1 MPVVAVNVVKVLFAL
16 ALYGFLFYVA
26 RAMRTQVARPA
37 SGTAQPATPRRPEPA
52 ASPAPPG
59 AVFVIE
65 VADGAGEARTIEV
78 TERIIIGRGGGCD
91 VVIADEYSSDRHAA
105 IEVADGVLWV
115 EDLGSTNGTRIAD
128 RRITERTKVAR
139 GTEITVG
146 QTRVVVR

>member
-26 RAMRTQVARPA
+26 RAMRSQVARPA
-37 SGTAQPATPRRPEPA
+37 VGAGQPAAPRRPGPA
-52 ASPAPPG
+52 AQDAPTG
-59 AVFVIE
+59 ATFVVE
-65 VADGAGEARTIEV
+65 VADGTGEARTVEV
-78 TERIIIGRGGGCD
+78 TGRMVIGRGGGCD

-105 IEVADGVLWV
+105 IEVADGALWV

-128 RRITERTKVAR
+128 RRITERTKVPR